1 MKDFWSR
8 YGKYSPI
15 LILAAAAVFF
25 ANKCCKGKT
34 DEKPPSSII
43 ITEAVKAPVAI
54 AFIDANRLLGTTVP
68 KARVTLI
75 DADSMVVSSDGIR
88 FTTIEVSGGVMSLGL
103 RKKAQYSPDNPYR
116 FTIKVE
122 IEGYSTNL
130 RNILVQSDEGQ
141 YVPIFMSKLEDPPAG
156 AATVSGAINLSNGI
170 VSAYVPLSP
179 TKANGISPKNILVEV
194 EKGTQPIYCD
204 RDAPGKKPPAK
215 LNYRIA
221 YASPRNLAVGRTFP
235 GGPLITDAIG
245 LDGKRV
251 ATPQT
256 PMYFTS
262 QGWITIEM
270 DADGEKISSFS
281 KPLTVT
287 MPVLDSLVNPLAIP
301 SRFYQKDDT
310 IPIWSLSDQGVW
322 RSEGNAKVEGSPGK
336 LVAKMTVSHLS
347 TWNLD
352 CPANACARNVT
363 PSEDLTVSYVYN
375 PPAAGTLSLYSEIVR
390 EDNGTA
396 YGITGLGTN
405 TNHILDYASGG
416 GSFTISRTPN
426 GERLRFIAY
435 DNTGAP
441 GTPPTTGVLAR
452 TDVFSIDCANQ
463 PTPVITIPPATAR
476 QSVNLRFEYLPGPT
490 PLTGNAVWFKHCE
503 GSDNNTDCNPTI
515 ATGPLYCET
524 RLTSPLPQPQ
534 LMYGSILSATGTVT
548 FYKVSPDDFSSI
560 HCIRL
565 WYLNRSIDF
574 PIDFSV
580 VTPTVATPEEITGKN
595 DLDADVI
602 IYRWIEVVGTDTTHV
617 IQIQ

>member
-1 MKDFWSR
+1 MKALWSR
-8 YGKYSPI
+8 YGKYSP
-15 LILAAAAVFF
+15 LLLLVAAAVFF
-25 ANKCCKGKT
+25 ANKCCK
-34 DEKPPSSII
+34 EKSGEKSPSTII

-75 DADSMVVSSDGIR
+75 DADSMVVSSNGVA
-88 FTTIEVSGGVMSLGL
+88 FTTIEVSGGVMCLAL
-103 RKKAQYSPDNPYR
+103 RKKAQYSADKPYR

-122 IEGYSTNL
+122 MEGYSTNL
-130 RNILVQSDEGQ
+130 RNILVSSDEGQ

-170 VSAYVPLSP
+170 VAAYVPLSP
-179 TKANGISPKNILVEV
+179 VKANSISLKNILVEV
-194 EKGTQPIYCD
+194 EKGTQPIYCN
-204 RDAPGKKPPAK
+204 RDAPGQKPPAK

-245 LDGKRV
+245 LDGKPV

-270 DADGEKISSFS
+270 DADGEQISSFS

-287 MPVLDSLVNPLAIP
+287 MPILDSLVNPLAIP

-352 CPANACARNVT
+352 CPANACARDVT
-363 PSEDLTVSYVYN
+363 PSEDLTVSYVY
-375 PPAAGTLSLYSEIVR
+375 AGAGTLSLYSEIVR

-396 YGITGLGTN
+396 FGITGLGDN
-405 TNHILDYASGG
+405 TDHILDYNSGG
-416 GSFTISRTPN
+416 GSYTISRTPN

-441 GTPPTTGVLAR
+441 GMPPTTGVLAR
-452 TDVFSIDCANQ
+452 TDVFSIDCSNQ
-463 PTPVITIPPATAR
+463 PTPTITIPATAQR
-476 QSVNLRFEYLPGPT
+476 QSVNLLFEYMNAGVPT
-490 PLTGNAVWFKHCE
+490 PLTGNAVWFKLCE
-503 GSDNNTDCNPTI
+503 GSATDCNPTI
-515 ATGPLYCET
+515 ANVAQYCDT
-524 RLTSPLPQPQ
+524 RYTAQQ
-534 LMYGSILSATGTVT
+534 LIYGSILSATGTVT

-565 WYLNRSIDF
+565 WYLPHPIDF

-580 VTPTVATPEEITGKN
+580 QPNPATPETITGKTG
-595 DLDADVI
+595 LAGP
-602 IYRWIEVVGTDTTHV
+602 GTDVNITRWYDSGTNTHR
-617 IQIQ
+617 IRIN

>member
-1 MKDFWSR
+1 MKALWSR
-8 YGKYSPI
+8 YGKYSP
-15 LILAAAAVFF
+15 LLLLVAAAVFF
-25 ANKCCKGKT
+25 ANKCCKEKSG
-34 DEKPPSSII
+34 EKPPSTII

-75 DADSMVVSSDGIR
+75 DADSMVVSSDGIA
-88 FTTIEVSGGVMSLGL
+88 FTTIEVSGGVMCLGL
-103 RKKAQYSPDNPYR
+103 RKKAQYSADKPYR
-116 FTIKVE
+116 FTVKVE
-122 IEGYSTNL
+122 MEGYSTNL

-141 YVPIFMSKLEDPPAG
+141 YVPVFMSKLEDPPAG

-170 VSAYVPLSP
+170 VAAYVPLSP
-179 TKANGISPKNILVEV
+179 VKANGISLKNILVEV
-194 EKGTQPIYCD
+194 EKGTQPIYCN
-204 RDAPGKKPPAK
+204 RDAPGQKPPAK

-235 GGPLITDAIG
+235 GGPLITDAVG
-245 LDGKRV
+245 LDGKPV

-270 DADGEKISSFS
+270 DADGEEISSFS

-287 MPVLDSLVNPLAIP
+287 MPILDSLVNPLAIP

-352 CPANACARNVT
+352 CPANACARDVT

-396 YGITGLGTN
+396 FGITGLGDN
-405 TNHILDYASGG
+405 TDHILDYNSGG
-416 GSFTISRTPN
+416 GSYTISRTPN

-441 GTPPTTGVLAR
+441 GMPPTTGVLAR
-452 TDVFSIDCANQ
+452 TDVFSIDCSNQ
-463 PTPVITIPPATAR
+463 PTPTITIPPATQR
-476 QSVNLRFEYLPGPT
+476 QQVKLRFEYLGT
-490 PLTGNAVWFKHCE
+490 PLSANAVWFKNCQ
-503 GSDNNTDCNPTI
+503 GGADDCNPIT
-515 ATGPLYCET
+515 ANAALYCDT
-524 RLTSPLPQPQ
+524 RAVSQQ
-534 LMYGSILSATGTVT
+534 LMYGGILSATAGTVT
-548 FYKVSPDDFSSI
+548 FYKVSPNDFLST

-565 WYLNRSIDF
+565 WYLGGPIDF

-580 VTPTVATPEEITGKN
+580 TPNIVTPEEITGKN
-595 DLDADVI
+595 GLGVDVLI
-602 IYRWIEVVGTDTTHV
+602 HRWIEVVGADTIHV